1 MLNIRDAAVQ
11 RQRLLQIRNHY
22 ESAEALFHN
31 HMSVII
37 YLSFLNCHLLI
48 QKRNSL
54 TGCPVICRRDADTRG
69 GVAGVDNLAA
79 ADVDGHMVNVIAAGI
94 EQQISRLG
102 ITDWY
107 GLSSGSLVPG
117 ASSRTDAEMGKYALG
132 KSGTVSS
139 ACQACPAVH
148 IGIAQELFCVCHHCV
163 TGSRG
168 HLCGGSAR

>member
-1 MLNIRDAAVQ
+1 M
-11 RQRLLQIRNHY
+11 
-22 ESAEALFHN
+22 
-31 HMSVII
+31 
-37 YLSFLNCHLLI
+37 
-48 QKRNSL
+48 
-54 TGCPVICRRDADTRG
+54 
-69 GVAGVDNLAA
+69 DNLPA
-79 ADVDGHMVNVIAAGI
+79 ADVDSHVVNVIAAGI

-102 ITDWY
+102 IADRY

-148 IGIAQELFCVCHHCV
+148 IGIAQELFCICHHCV
-163 TGSRG
+163 TGSRS

>member
-1 MLNIRDAAVQ
+1 MLLYV
-11 RQRLLQIRNHY
+11 
-22 ESAEALFHN
+22 E
-31 HMSVII
+31 II
-37 YLSFLNCHLLI
+37 LLI

-54 TGCPVICRRDADTRG
+54 TGGPVICRRDADTRG

-117 ASSRTDAEMGKYALG
+117 ASSRTDAEMGKYALS

-148 IGIAQELFCVCHHCV
+148 IGIAQELFCICHHCV
-163 TGSRG
+163 TGSRS

>member
-11 RQRLLQIRNHY
+11 RQRLLHIRNHY

-37 YLSFLNCHLLI
+37 YLSFLTCHLLI

-79 ADVDGHMVNVIAAGI
+79 ADVDGHMVNVIATGI

-117 ASSRTDAEMGKYALG
+117 ASSRTDA
-132 KSGTVSS
+132 
-139 ACQACPAVH
+139 
-148 IGIAQELFCVCHHCV
+148 
-163 TGSRG
+163 
-168 HLCGGSAR
+168 

>member
-1 MLNIRDAAVQ
+1 MLLYV
-11 RQRLLQIRNHY
+11 
-22 ESAEALFHN
+22 E
-31 HMSVII
+31 II
-37 YLSFLNCHLLI
+37 LLI

-54 TGCPVICRRDADTRG
+54 TGCPVICRRDADTRS

-117 ASSRTDAEMGKYALG
+117 ASSRTDAEMSKYALG
-132 KSGTVSS
+132 
-139 ACQACPAVH
+139 
-148 IGIAQELFCVCHHCV
+148 HHFALVYGDYVEEVKAFAKECDLEV
-163 TGSRG
+163 
-168 HLCGGSAR
+168 LEA

>member
-54 TGCPVICRRDADTRG
+54 TGCPVICRRNADTRG
-69 GVAGVDNLAA
+69 GIAGVDNLSAA
-79 ADVDGHMVNVIAAGI
+79 YVDSHMVDVITAGI

-102 ITDWY
+102 IAD
-107 GLSSGSLVPG
+107 
-117 ASSRTDAEMGKYALG
+117 
-132 KSGTVSS
+132 
-139 ACQACPAVH
+139 
-148 IGIAQELFCVCHHCV
+148 
-163 TGSRG
+163 
-168 HLCGGSAR
+168 